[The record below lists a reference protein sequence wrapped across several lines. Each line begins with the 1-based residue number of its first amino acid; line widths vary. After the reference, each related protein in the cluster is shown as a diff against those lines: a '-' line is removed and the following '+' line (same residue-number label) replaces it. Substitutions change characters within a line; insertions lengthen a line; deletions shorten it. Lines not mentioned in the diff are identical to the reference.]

1 MRSLRI
7 VAVAV
12 LTVAALVAVALYA
25 QSSVEVVF
33 SPDTM
38 GITPN
43 ADFSTPPIV
52 VQNAGAVTSVRVNIA
67 VPEGIVV
74 DTSMS
79 GAHPACVEKGSDVGA
94 LFLGEWHELSREIRI
109 ACTVNPGDTIEV
121 VKSID
126 FSTGSGV
133 DAAPF
138 TLSGNVNNGDL
149 AASFGELTLLS
160 QRLVGDLDEDGD
172 VDTDDAHVILQA
184 LFDEV
189 AETAEMDVN
198 QDGDVDLDD
207 ARWILQHRSSG

>member
-12 LTVAALVAVALYA
+12 LTVAALVAGALYA

-33 SPDTM
+33 SPDTLE
-38 GITPN
+38 IVPN
-43 ADFSTPPIV
+43 ADFKTPPIV

-67 VPEGIVV
+67 VPEDITV
-74 DTSMS
+74 DSSQS
-79 GAHPACVEKGSDVGA
+79 GAYPVCVEKGSDVGA
-94 LFLGEWHELSREIRI
+94 LFLGEWHEPSREIRI
-109 ACTVNPGDTIEV
+109 VCTVNPGDTIEV
-121 VKSID
+121 IESID
-126 FSTGSGV
+126 FSTGLSVGT
-133 DAAPF
+133 AQF
-138 TLSGNVNNGDL
+138 TLTGNVNDGDL
-149 AASFGELTLLS
+149 AADFGTLTLTLA
-160 QRLVGDLDEDGD
+160 GDLDEDGD